1 MQSWDN
7 ISDLAS
13 KRIPFIFI
21 IDYKADNVLTY
32 TLDTLKDEDIEFSID
47 EMNKPVKEPINLEKF
62 PIDFKIY
69 KDKFDAVIEE
79 IKNGNTYLLNLTQPT
94 KIETKA
100 TLKEIFKN
108 SHARFKLRY
117 KNKFVSFSPEP
128 FISISENKIHTY
140 PMKGTIDAS
149 IKDAKNKILN
159 NPKELAEHIMVV
171 DLLRNDLGKVATN
184 IKLEKFRYIESITTL
199 NKTLLQVSS
208 HISGKL
214 TDNWRKNLGDILKN
228 LLPAGSITGTPKKRT
243 CEIIQSIEKYDRG
256 FFSGVFGYFDGD
268 SLKSGVLI
276 RFIEKKDNQLIYKS
290 GGGITIDSNLDD
302 EYNEFINKIYIPI
315 LSEI

>member
-1 MQSWDN
+1 MQSWDK

-21 IDYKADNVLTY
+21 IDYKAEKVLTY
-32 TLDTLKDEDIEFSID
+32 TLDELDEEDIEFSID
-47 EMNKPVKEPINLEKF
+47 EMGTPVKEHISLEKF

-69 KDKFDAVIEE
+69 KDKFEAVIEE

-94 KIETKA
+94 KIETKS

-117 KNKFVSFSPEP
+117 KDRFVSFSPEP
-128 FISISENKIHTY
+128 FISISENKIHTF

-149 IKDAKNKILN
+149 IKDAREKILN
-159 NPKELAEHIMVV
+159 SPKELAEHIMIV
-171 DLLRNDLGKVATN
+171 DLLRNDLGKIATN
-184 IKLEKFRYIESITTL
+184 IKLEKFRYVESISTL

-214 TDNWRKNLGDILKN
+214 TNNWHENLGEILKN
-228 LLPAGSITGTPKKRT
+228 LLPAGSISGTPKKRT
-243 CEIIQSIEKYDRG
+243 CEIIENIEEYDRD

-268 SLKSGVLI
+268 NLKSGVLI
-276 RFIEKKDNQLIYKS
+276 RFIEKKDNQLFYKS
-290 GGGITIDSNLDD
+290 GGGITIDSNLTD

>member
-21 IDYKADNVLTY
+21 IDYKAENVLTY
-32 TLDTLKDEDIEFSID
+32 TLDTLLAEDIEFSID
-47 EMNKPVKEPINLEKF
+47 EIDTPVKEHINLEKF

-117 KNKFVSFSPEP
+117 KNRFVSFSPEP

-149 IKDAKNKILN
+149 IKDAKDKILN
-159 NPKELAEHIMVV
+159 SPKELAEHIMIV

-184 IKLEKFRYIESITTL
+184 IKLEKFRYVESISTL

-214 TDNWRKNLGDILKN
+214 TDNWRENLGDILKN

-243 CEIIQSIEKYDRG
+243 CEIIESLEEYNRG

-276 RFIEKKDNQLIYKS
+276 RFIEKKNNQLIYKS

-302 EYNEFINKIYIPI
+302 EYNEFINKVYIPI